1 MRNHSSAALTSD
13 TYTSVLPEVAHE
25 AAEAVARLALRQKR
39 SQAHTSPGIRP
50 TLMNKHPEAGGY
62 HHPLM
67 HSRAHLGLTPAH
79 RSTPTEEE
87 DRRKPQNPSS
97 RGLSWWWAAGG
108 SNPEPTD

>member
-1 MRNHSSAALTSD
+1 MLNHSSAALTSD

-67 HSRAHLGLTPAH
+67 HSRAHLGLTPAPQIDSDRTG
-79 RSTPTEEE
+79 RSAKAPE
-87 DRRKPQNPSS
+87 PQLKGTFLVVGR
-97 RGLSWWWAAGG
+97 RGL
-108 SNPEPTD
+108 EPRTY